1 MRTNRK
7 TTNRNKTRKINVR
20 YLPYRLTKK
29 DREKQIGMLNKSRKL
44 YRQNRYFTRN
54 KLSSYQSKKSKHIVH
69 ASKIYDIEKILPN
82 KELSKKTGCSVD
94 ALEKIVSK
102 GEGAYFS
109 SGSRPN
115 QTAQSWGIARL
126 ASAVT
131 GAKASLIDYSILETG
146 CKTNSKALKMANKN
160 KSKWMKQMKRKM
172 PKRVY
177 G

>member
-1 MRTNRK
+1 MKTKNNRNK
-7 TTNRNKTRKINVR
+7 NNKTRKLLIR
-20 YLPYRLTKK
+20 YLPFGLSEK

-44 YRQNRYFTRN
+44 YKQNVYFTRK
-54 KLSSYQSKKSKHIVH
+54 KLPSYQSKKSKHIVN
-69 ASKIYDIEKILPN
+69 ASRIYGIEKISPN
-82 KELSKKTGCSVD
+82 KELSVKTGCSVD
-94 ALEKIVSK
+94 ALERIVSK

-131 GAKASLIDYSILETG
+131 GGKSSLIDYSILENG
-146 CKTNSKALKMANKN
+146 CKTNSKALRLAKKN
-160 KSKWMKQMKRKM
+160 KTKWMKQMKRKM
-172 PKRVY
+172 PKRKY